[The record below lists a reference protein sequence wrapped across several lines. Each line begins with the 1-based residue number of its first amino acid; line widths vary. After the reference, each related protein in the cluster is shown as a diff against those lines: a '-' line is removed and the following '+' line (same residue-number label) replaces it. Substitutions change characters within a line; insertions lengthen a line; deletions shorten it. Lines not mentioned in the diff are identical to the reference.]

1 MKISDRLINVT
12 IHIQTKTKDGATS
25 TGTGFFF
32 EFCRS
37 ENGRMVPTIVTN
49 KHVIKDAKSGTLR
62 FRTADDKGD
71 VKEGDFFDF
80 NIDDFENAWIKHP
93 NSEIDL
99 AILPI
104 AQFFSRITSQGK
116 IPFFPGLNESM
127 IPSEEIVKSLSSI
140 ENVIMIGYPN
150 GIWDQENN
158 VPIVRRGITATSFRV
173 DFKGKK
179 EFLIDCA
186 CFPGSS
192 GSPIFLLDEGVHR
205 DQSGQIVFSARF
217 HFLGILW
224 GGPQFSSHGDLVAVP
239 VPTKNQLIT
248 ISNIPMN
255 LGFCIKSNLLMDFE
269 KIIKPIFESESS
281 KSEK

>member
-1 MKISDRLINVT
+1 MKISDKLINVT

-49 KHVIKDAKSGTLR
+49 KHVIDGAKSGTLR
-62 FRTADDKGD
+62 FRTSDDNGN

-80 NIDDFENAWIKHP
+80 NINDFEDAWIKHP
-93 NSEIDL
+93 NIEIDL

-104 AQFFSRITSQGK
+104 AQFFSSMNAQGK
-116 IPFFPGLNESM
+116 KPFFPGLDKSTIPNEEA
-127 IPSEEIVKSLSSI
+127 IKSLSSI
-140 ENVIMIGYPN
+140 ENIIMIGYPN

-192 GSPIFLLDEGVHR
+192 GSPIFLLDEGVHM
-205 DQSGQIVFSARF
+205 DQSGQIKFGTRF

-224 GGPQFSSHGDLVAVP
+224 GGPQFSSHGNLVAVP

-269 KIIKPIFESESS
+269 KIIKPICEREFSN
-281 KSEK
+281 SEK